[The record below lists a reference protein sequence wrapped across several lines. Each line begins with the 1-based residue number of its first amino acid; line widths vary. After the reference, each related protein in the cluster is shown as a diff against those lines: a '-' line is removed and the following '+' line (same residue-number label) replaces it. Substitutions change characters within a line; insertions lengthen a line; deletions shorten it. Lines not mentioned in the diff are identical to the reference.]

1 MPLPGIAQMEILPVD
16 DGLRLRR
23 YDGAH
28 DFALPWYQDAE
39 TLWLV
44 DGCREPYDEEKLA
57 RMYRYL
63 DAQGELYWIE
73 VREADAWRPI
83 GDVTFWP
90 EDMPI
95 VIGERAYRGRGIGG
109 RVIRALVERGRSLGF
124 SALMVQ
130 EIYCYNA
137 ASRRCF
143 EKAGFRAVE
152 ATDRGVTMRLTL

>member
-1 MPLPGIAQMEILPVD
+1 MPLPGIAQLEILPVD
-16 DGLRLRR
+16 DGLRLRC

-28 DFALPWYQDAE
+28 GFALPWYQDAE

-73 VREADAWRPI
+73 VREGDAWRPI

-95 VIGERAYRGRGIGG
+95 VIGEKTYRGRGIGG

-124 SALMVQ
+124 PALMVQ
-130 EIYCYNA
+130 EIYRYNA

-152 ATDRGVTMRLTL
+152 ETDRGVTMRLTL